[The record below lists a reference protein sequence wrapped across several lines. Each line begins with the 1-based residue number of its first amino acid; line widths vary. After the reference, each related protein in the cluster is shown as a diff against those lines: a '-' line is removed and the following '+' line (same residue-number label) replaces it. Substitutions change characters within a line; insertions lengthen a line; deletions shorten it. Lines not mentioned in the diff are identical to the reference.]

1 MTLNEL
7 EIQYKEAVDIMG
19 NQLQNAL
26 LELSRTEA
34 RITEIGDTLEN
45 LTRNMEE
52 FIQQQ
57 RQID

>member
-7 EIQYKEAVDIMG
+7 ETQYKEAVDIIG

-34 RITEIGDTLEN
+34 RITQIGDTLEN

-52 FIQQQ
+52 FIQQE

>member
-1 MTLNEL
+1 MTLNEF
-7 EIQYKEAVDIMG
+7 ETQYKEAVDIIG

-34 RITEIGDTLEN
+34 IITQTGETLEN

>member
-7 EIQYKEAVDIMG
+7 ETQYKEAVDIIG

-34 RITEIGDTLEN
+34 IITQIGETLEN

-57 RQID
+57 EQID

>member
-7 EIQYKEAVDIMG
+7 ETQYKEAVDILG

-34 RITEIGDTLEN
+34 RITQMGDTLEN
-45 LTRNMEE
+45 LTRIMEE

-57 RQID
+57 RQTD